1 MLKPENRLKK
11 TRDFNLLIKQGRW
24 TSGSLLDVKV
34 LKLDVIKD
42 ALLPKK
48 ISKADFRNQ
57 LKIAFTVGLKIEK
70 RAVYRNRI
78 KRQLREVV
86 RLLIKENRLKKGYYL
101 LFVAKKEIKEVE
113 YGEIARDVTE
123 VLRLSRVLI

>member
-1 MLKPENRLKK
+1 M
-11 TRDFNLLIKQGRW
+11 
-24 TSGSLLDVKV
+24 
-34 LKLDVIKD
+34 
-42 ALLPKK
+42 
-48 ISKADFRNQ
+48 SKEDFRNQ

-101 LFVAKKEIKEVE
+101 LFVAKKEIKEAE

-123 VLRLSRVLI
+123 VLRLSRVLV